1 MRDTLGLNRCGW
13 RLFPDVGFQQV
24 SDFYQ
29 IDAGLE
35 DAVEAHILEQRLDGG
50 KFALTDDEI
59 AADVQKNFA
68 DTAFDATAAKTLAI
82 DLAVTRVDGRNGITL
97 GPRFDRHVDEL
108 ILAHHDA

>member
-1 MRDTLGLNRCGW
+1 MNRCGR

-24 SDFYQ
+24 GDFHQ
-29 IDAGLE
+29 IDVRLE

-50 KFALTDDEI
+50 KFTLTDDEI

-68 DTAFDATAAKTLAI
+68 DTAFDATATKTLAI
-82 DLAVTRVDGRNGITL
+82 DFAVTVDGRNENGL
-97 GPRFDRHVDEL
+97 GPSFNRRVDKL